1 MQRRNTGPGLYI
13 VTREEHAA
21 NPWLPPAYLDGWP
34 CSWLSTEDDNVTPSA
49 WLQKACPARAQG
61 HDVIHALERTG
72 VAGRV

>member
-1 MQRRNTGPGLYI
+1 MYI

-49 WLQKACPARAQG
+49 WLARAHEEKG
-61 HDVIHALERTG
+61 HAQRARRATMSSTLSNEPG
-72 VAGRV
+72 